1 MKQLL
6 RDHNLLTNQEGNDNR
21 KMNELNNLV
30 KEVSDGSVSTQEN
43 DGRFVNFR
51 DCRPSAKLKAAG
63 KKKDAK
69 GGVNGNPLPNA
80 SQQNIMTNT
89 LIKEKLKDKDSL
101 SIGDAS
107 ARHNKTLTHKKKSQ
121 MRVGDTC
128 NSFRSGTTQHST
140 AAKGGV
146 VKTIVLPH
154 EDLNRLGTD
163 GQLLVQVLEQ

>member
-1 MKQLL
+1 MV
-6 RDHNLLTNQEGNDNR
+6 E
-21 KMNELNNLV
+21 
-30 KEVSDGSVSTQEN
+30 EVSDGTSSQQEN
-43 DGRFVNFR
+43 NSRFVNYR

-69 GGVNGNPLPNA
+69 GGVNGNPQPQQT
-80 SQQNIMTNT
+80 QQNVMTNT
-89 LIKEKLKDKDSL
+89 LIAEKLNKNDSL

-107 ARHNKTLTHKKKSQ
+107 NRANTTMKAKKKGHTRIGETAQ
-121 MRVGDTC
+121 
-128 NSFRSGTTQHST
+128 SFRSCTTQQST

-163 GQLLVQVLEQ
+163 GQLLVQVLDQQKALFQDTVNGY